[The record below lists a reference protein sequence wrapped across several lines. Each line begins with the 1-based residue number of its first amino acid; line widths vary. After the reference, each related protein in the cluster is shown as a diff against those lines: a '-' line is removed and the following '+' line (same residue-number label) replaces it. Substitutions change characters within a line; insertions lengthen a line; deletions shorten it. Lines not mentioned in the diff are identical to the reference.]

1 MYSTALETRQTKLSD
16 TQQCTS
22 SLSSGSLLQ
31 PVSSPEALCVQ
42 PEILPLAVAAALD
55 DDGLP
60 RAPAPLR
67 LPHGALVDDGELAVL
82 AADDAEGLEMGP
94 PPVHRSPDVVAYLE

>member
-1 MYSTALETRQTKLSD
+1 MYSTALETRQTKLCD
-16 TQQCTS
+16 TQCTS

-31 PVSSPEALCVQ
+31 PVRSPEALRVQ
-42 PEILPLAVAAALD
+42 PELLSLAVAAALD

-67 LPHGALVDDGELAVL
+67 LPHGALVDDGEFAVS
-82 AADDAEGLEMGP
+82 AADDAEGLEAGP
-94 PPVHRSPDVVAYLE
+94 PPVHRSPDVVSYLE